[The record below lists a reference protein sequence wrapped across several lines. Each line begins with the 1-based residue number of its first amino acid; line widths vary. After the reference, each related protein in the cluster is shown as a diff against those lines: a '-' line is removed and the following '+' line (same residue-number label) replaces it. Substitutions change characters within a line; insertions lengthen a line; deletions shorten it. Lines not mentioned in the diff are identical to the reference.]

1 VALPALSSCALSVR
15 VYDVYGSCMKSRDLI
30 RELEAAGWYCNRIR
44 GSHHVFVHP
53 YRPHIITVPHPKKDL
68 GKGLVQALRKLAGLT

>member
-1 VALPALSSCALSVR
+1 
-15 VYDVYGSCMKSRDLI
+15 MKSRDLI
-30 RELEAAGWYCNRIR
+30 RDLEAAGWTCRRIC

-53 YRPHIITVPHPKKDL
+53 QHPHIITVPHPRKDL